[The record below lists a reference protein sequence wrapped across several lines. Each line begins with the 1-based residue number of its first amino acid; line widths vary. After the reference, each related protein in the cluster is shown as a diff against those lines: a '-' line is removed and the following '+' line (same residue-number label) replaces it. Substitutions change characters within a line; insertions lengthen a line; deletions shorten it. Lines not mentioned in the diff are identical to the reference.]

1 MSKEGDQVFID
12 DFPGDPLVIVE
23 VMTSSTSGGD
33 KKKRTQVA
41 MAFEDAI
48 LSRGKHKGPGINYR
62 QVWARMVS
70 QLIVKSQVGLAW
82 GGKTI
87 WVLQD
92 VLADYISSST
102 ALNLKQFISDTP
114 NEVNILAMGYSDKM
128 ASTSHKGLPI
138 ALSEA
143 IFYSGPIQNKSDRPQ
158 TSSFVDIIKLGAPPE
173 KEHLLKTLF
182 FKAPIGTITRK

>member
-1 MSKEGDQVFID
+1 
-12 DFPGDPLVIVE
+12 
-23 VMTSSTSGGD
+23 
-33 KKKRTQVA
+33 
-41 MAFEDAI
+41 
-48 LSRGKHKGPGINYR
+48 
-62 QVWARMVS
+62 MVS